1 MQIRSN
7 WGLMVVVTVA
17 AAMGCSQSRTTIRG
31 QSPAAPVAAAGW
43 EGQGPIIGSAPG
55 YGQFVHGDHKP
66 GHGNNKDAFKAKHS
80 HHDFNIAPG
89 FHDNNFGYEGGY
101 YAGPEGY
108 YTEHDRT
115 YTVGSGGCPHCQ
127 NGQAC
132 PSDGCPHCGHGH
144 RGMGGTLG
152 HGPNG
157 FPTHYQTYQYD
168 WPQNQVYPT
177 GPVPAGM
184 VQYPYYT
191 FRGPTDF
198 FMK

>member
-1 MQIRSN
+1 
-7 WGLMVVVTVA
+7 MVVVAVA
-17 AAMGCSQSRTTIRG
+17 AAVGCSQSRPTIRG
-31 QSPAAPVAAAGW
+31 QSPAIPAGVACP

-55 YGQFVHGDHKP
+55 YGQFVHGDHHHP
-66 GHGNNKDAFKAKHS
+66 GYGNNADARKAKHS

-89 FHDNNFGYEGGY
+89 FHDNNFGYEGGF
-101 YAGPEGY
+101 YAGPDGY
-108 YTEHDRT
+108 YTEHDRS
-115 YTVGSGGCPHCQ
+115 YMVGGG
-127 NGQAC
+127 
-132 PSDGCPHCGHGH
+132 GHGDH
-144 RGMGGTLG
+144 GMAGVLG

-157 FPTHYQTYQYD
+157 FPTHYQTYRHD